1 VALLVSSLGPVLGVS
16 LAAAG
21 QEPGGGPSAR
31 GADHRLELA
40 ADARERGYV
49 RLRLHSTPG
58 VPVTIEEPGRE
69 RFARLRPSSSLTV
82 LRRAGKWRCDRR
94 SRTFVATTPDGSSAA
109 ARVRTPSCARRLAL
123 VLPARARAS
132 SQVRLRMVDRW
143 EVGGFTARVCVEPP
157 GGPARCDRLR
167 LREGRRSRTLSFLAR
182 RPGGWRVRAT
192 TRWGHAARGVRVAA
206 PGGSL
211 SVLATG
217 DSMIQRLDRFLARRL
232 RRIGVRMRSDAHPA
246 TGISKPSA
254 LDWVAQARRQAAFA
268 PDVVVMFIGANDAF
282 PMGAAECCGRA
293 WIAAYARRARR
304 MMTVYARGGR
314 TRVLWLLLPTPREGV
329 FRRSFPAVNAAL
341 RRAASRRRRDV
352 RIVDLV
358 EVFSPGGR
366 YRTWIRVGDLEVGVR
381 QSDGVHLSDQGASI
395 AANVVIRTLR
405 EERILPR
412 RRGR

>member
-1 VALLVSSLGPVLGVS
+1 VS

-21 QEPGGGPSAR
+21 QEPGAR
-31 GADHRLELA
+31 GSDHRLALA

-49 RLRLHSTPG
+49 RLRMHSTPG
-58 VPVTIEEPGRE
+58 VPVTIEEPGRGRVAE
-69 RFARLRPSSSLTV
+69 LRPSSSRTV
-82 LRRAGKWRCDRR
+82 LRRAVRWRCEQR
-94 SRTFVATTPDGSSAA
+94 SRTFVATTPDGSSAS
-109 ARVRTPSCARRLAL
+109 ARIRTPSCAQRLAL

-143 EVGGFTARVCVEPP
+143 GVGGFAARVCVEPP
-157 GGPARCDRLR
+157 GGPARCDRLG
-167 LREGRRSRTLSFLAR
+167 LREGGRSRASRFRAL

-192 TRWGHAARGVRVAA
+192 THWGHAARGVRVAA

-232 RRIGVRMRSDAHPA
+232 RRLGVRMRSDAHPA
-246 TGISKPSA
+246 TGISKPST
-254 LDWVAQARRQAAFA
+254 LNWVAQARRQAASA

-282 PMGAAECCGRA
+282 TMGAAACCGRA
-293 WIAAYARRARR
+293 WIAAYARRAGM
-304 MMTVYARGGR
+304 MMTAYARDGR
-314 TRVLWLLLPTPREGV
+314 TRVLWLLLPTPREGF
-329 FRRSFPAVNAAL
+329 FRQSFPAVNAAL
-341 RRAASRRRRDV
+341 RCAASGRRRDV

-366 YRTWIRVGDLEVGVR
+366 YRTWIRVGDREVGVR

-412 RRGR
+412 RRRR

>member
-1 VALLVSSLGPVLGVS
+1 MALLVSSLGPGLGVS

-21 QEPGGGPSAR
+21 PEPGAGP
-31 GADHRLELA
+31 GAHGSDHRLALA

-58 VPVTIEEPGRE
+58 VPVTLDEPGTGRVAE
-69 RFARLRPSSSLTV
+69 LRPSGSLTV
-82 LRRAGKWRCDRR
+82 LRRAVRWRCDRR
-94 SRTFVATTPDGSSAA
+94 SR
-109 ARVRTPSCARRLAL
+109 
-123 VLPARARAS
+123 

-143 EVGGFTARVCVEPP
+143 GVGGFAARICVEPP
-157 GGPARCDRLR
+157 GGPARCDWLR
-167 LREGRRSRTLSFLAR
+167 LGEGRRSRASRFRAL

-232 RRIGVRMRSDAHPA
+232 RRLGVQMRSDAHPA

-254 LDWVAQARRQAAFA
+254 LNWVAQARRQAASA

-282 PMGAAECCGRA
+282 TMGAAACCGRA
-293 WIAAYARRARR
+293 WIAAYARRAGR
-304 MMTVYARGGR
+304 MMTAYARGGR
-314 TRVLWLLLPTPREGV
+314 TRVLWLLLPTPREGF
-329 FRRSFPAVNAAL
+329 FRQSFPAVNAAL
-341 RRAASRRRRDV
+341 RRAASKRRRDV

-366 YRTWIRVGDLEVGVR
+366 YRTWIRVGDREVGVR